1 MIDKDNTD
9 NLGTDE
15 IDLNVF
21 FKVFKRNWAKI
32 SIATG
37 LITISSIFYSFT
49 IKPTYQGSFEIVVED
64 KERNKGNINALSNLI
79 SLGNVDEINTLKT
92 QESILKSPSVLLPI
106 FEYVK
111 KDDKKLISR
120 KKLDYKKWLK
130 YSLNIEF
137 NKGTNILLIEYKN
150 KNKDKI
156 ITVLNMISKRYQQYS
171 KNDREKIIN
180 NSIEYL
186 SAQQKIFKK
195 KSKDSLKSLNA
206 FSIEN
211 GLGDVDGFVELDNSF
226 SGNIGIDME
235 SKEDVILKELIKNN
249 PSQKSSTNAGFRYKN
264 QFRLLESYEAQYTNL
279 SSILKPNSKTLK
291 NLEIKINNLKSALKR
306 PNEILL
312 KYRDLKKIAQRDE
325 NTLSNIEVALVKSQ
339 LEKVRQQEPWQMI
352 STPTVEKEKI
362 SPNKK
367 LIASISL
374 LISFFVFYLIFLIK
388 EKLSGL
394 IFEKKDFAEKVEC
407 DYLETIFLRNESINK
422 KLMKNLLKSFGYDNY
437 GYVFPKS
444 INNRDFSQRENYNLL
459 NLGIIESKIPNISNE
474 SEVKKFDKLVI
485 IFEEGKYS
493 FNDIEL
499 INNYIKIYKNKFIGW
514 FFITN

>member
-1 MIDKDNTD
+1 M
-9 NLGTDE
+9 
-15 IDLNVF
+15 
-21 FKVFKRNWAKI
+21 
-32 SIATG
+32 
-37 LITISSIFYSFT
+37 
-49 IKPTYQGSFEIVVED
+49 ED
-64 KERNKGNINALSNLI
+64 KEDA
-79 SLGNVDEINTLKT
+79 
-92 QESILKSPSVLLPI
+92 
-106 FEYVK
+106 
-111 KDDKKLISR
+111 
-120 KKLDYKKWLK
+120 
-130 YSLNIEF
+130 
-137 NKGTNILLIEYKN
+137 
-150 KNKDKI
+150 
-156 ITVLNMISKRYQQYS
+156 
-171 KNDREKIIN
+171 
-180 NSIEYL
+180 
-186 SAQQKIFKK
+186 
-195 KSKDSLKSLNA
+195 
-206 FSIEN
+206 
-211 GLGDVDGFVELDNSF
+211 
-226 SGNIGIDME
+226 
-235 SKEDVILKELIKNN
+235 ILKELIKNN
-249 PSQKSSTNAGFRYKN
+249 PSKESSINAGFRYEN
-264 QFRLLESYEAQYTNL
+264 QFRQLESYEAQYTNL

-312 KYRDLKKIAQRDE
+312 EYRDLKKIAQRDE
-325 NTLSNIEVALVKSQ
+325 NTLGNIENALVKSQ

-352 STPTVEKEKI
+352 STPTVEKEKV

-367 LIASISL
+367 LIAFISL